1 MRLSK
6 TLPERGV
13 TPLEVV
19 GRRKGPLRPPND
31 ELEHRGLGK
40 RGAEPSSDFLLL
52 RMREDC
58 SESKSQFVMV
68 KTEDAQKLESDIR
81 RVLRE
86 IEKSVSVTET
96 YNNGFVNPTFADAG
110 LLYEFFEEN
119 WGIIRN
125 LREGNHVI
133 TKKRKENILAVYDY
147 LRNMADRIESGQKI
161 YKSEQ
166 LSISTYLE
174 RIES

>member
-1 MRLSK
+1 
-6 TLPERGV
+6 
-13 TPLEVV
+13 
-19 GRRKGPLRPPND
+19 
-31 ELEHRGLGK
+31 
-40 RGAEPSSDFLLL
+40 
-52 RMREDC
+52 
-58 SESKSQFVMV
+58 MV

-96 YNNGFVNPTFADAG
+96 YNKGFVNPTFADAG